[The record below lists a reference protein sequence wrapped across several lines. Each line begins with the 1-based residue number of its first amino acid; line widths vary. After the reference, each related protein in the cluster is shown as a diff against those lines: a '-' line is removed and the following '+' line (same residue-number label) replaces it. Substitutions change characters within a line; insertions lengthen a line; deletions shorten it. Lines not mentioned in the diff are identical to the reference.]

1 MSKKPP
7 RIAASLLMCV
17 LPPRDRD
24 YLLGDYEESFQRKL
38 QEKGALSASLWY
50 WGQLVHT
57 APEYLLESFYW
68 RIVMFRN
75 YFKVASRNIVR
86 RKPYSAINILGLAIG
101 LACCIWISLYVVN
114 DVTYDTF
121 HSNLNSIYRMKRINY
136 EPDGSVE
143 NQNWHFPPIMREQL
157 SEYFPEMELHTRYNT
172 GYGVVH
178 YQNKRF
184 PEYIGMADAP
194 FFQIFTF
201 PLISGDPQTV
211 LVRDEAIVITQSAA
225 TRYFGEADP
234 IGKILTI
241 ARGNTQKDFIVTGV
255 AQDVPRNST
264 IQFYLLINM
273 SNMPFAW
280 EYPSAL
286 TTWRSFNT
294 PIFCLL
300 KENTDVKNVEN
311 KFKPF
316 YEQHFSWYTE
326 KERSEGS
333 WNRDGNPFAIT
344 LQPMKDI
351 HLNPEVSRGSS
362 PKPLYILSGIALMI
376 LMIGCM
382 NFVNLS
388 IGTASFRSTE
398 VGIRKVIGAQR
409 RQLIQ
414 QFWSESIIMV
424 VLSMIVGI
432 GLAAALLPIFNEL
445 SGEQF
450 ILKDFSSINNL
461 FVFISLI
468 VLAGIASGSYPA
480 LVMANLNPVR
490 ILKGK
495 LKFSRK
501 RMFSKSLVI
510 FQFSLSIILIIS
522 SVVLRGQLKHLVNT
536 NVGYDREGLM
546 SINILRRDDQERFVN
561 LFKNEV
567 VQHSGV
573 LAVSACET
581 VFGVGFSE
589 LNMEKEGKEINF
601 HHCQV
606 GYDFIETMGMNILEG
621 RDFSNEI
628 TSDGEGAIIVNQ
640 TFVKEL
646 GFESPVGKTLGNPS
660 RGHPYNLRIIGILE
674 DYHFRSLHQEIYPS
688 MLHVY
693 PSNGL
698 RFMVVRISST
708 DTQETLAFL
717 EKAWEEV
724 RPGEDFVYSF
734 LIDSQRSLYAN
745 ERRWSEIVQ
754 YTSLLAIIIACM
766 GIFGL
771 TAITMNNRVKE
782 IGIRKVLG
790 AKITQIINL
799 IIKDFIILVAVANII
814 SWPIV
819 FYIMHKVLENY
830 PYRIGISINYF
841 LFSGLASSFI
851 AVLAILWLVV
861 KAATSNPVD
870 SLRYE

>member
-7 RIAASLLMCV
+7 RLAASLLRCV
-17 LPPRDRD
+17 LPPKDQD

-38 QEKGALSASLWY
+38 QEKGASSASLWY
-50 WGQLVHT
+50 WGQLVQT
-57 APEYLLESFYW
+57 APEYLMESCYW
-68 RIVMFRN
+68 RIIMFKN
-75 YFKVASRNIVR
+75 YFKIASRNILR
-86 RKPYSAINILGLAIG
+86 HKLYSVINILGLAIG
-101 LACCIWISLYVVN
+101 LACCIWISLYVMN

-121 HSNLNSIYRMKRINY
+121 HSNLNSIYRIKRINY
-136 EPDGSVE
+136 EPDGSVR
-143 NQNWHFPPIMREQL
+143 NQSWHFPPVMREQL
-157 SEYFPEMELHTRYNT
+157 SDYFPEMELHTRYNT

-178 YQNKRF
+178 YKNKRF

-201 PLISGDPQTV
+201 PLISGDPQTA
-211 LVRDEAIVITQSAA
+211 LIRDDAIVVTQSAA
-225 TRYFGEADP
+225 IRYFEQEDP
-234 IGKILTI
+234 LGKILTI

-255 AQDVPRNST
+255 AEDVPQNST
-264 IQFYLLINM
+264 IQFDLLINM

-280 EYPSAL
+280 DYPPAL

-300 KENTDVKNVEN
+300 KEDADAITVEN

-326 KERSEGS
+326 KERSRGS
-333 WNRDGNPFAIT
+333 WNRDSNPFDIK
-344 LQPMKDI
+344 LQPLKDI
-351 HLNPEVSRGSS
+351 HLNPDVSGGNNPRS
-362 PKPLYILSGIALMI
+362 LYILSGIALMI
-376 LMIGCM
+376 LMIACI

-388 IGTASFRSTE
+388 IGTSSFRSTE

-409 RQLIQ
+409 GQLIQ
-414 QFWSESIIMV
+414 QFWSESTIMV
-424 VLSMIVGI
+424 VLSMIAGI
-432 GLAAALLPIFNEL
+432 GLAAALLPSFNEL
-445 SGEQF
+445 SNSQF
-450 ILKDFSSINNL
+450 VLQDFSSINNI

-468 VLAGIASGSYPA
+468 VLAGIGSGCYPA

-495 LKFSRK
+495 LKLSGK

-522 SVVLRGQLKHLVNT
+522 SVILRGQLKHLVNT
-536 NVGYDREGLM
+536 NLGYDREGLM
-546 SINILRRDDQERFVN
+546 SIRILRSDDQARFAD
-561 LFKNEV
+561 LYKNKV
-567 VQHSGV
+567 IQHSGV

-589 LNMEKEGKEINF
+589 LSMEKEGNEINF

-628 TSDGEGAIIVNQ
+628 ASDAEEAIIVNQ

-660 RGHPYNLRIIGILE
+660 RGHPYNLRIIGVLE
-674 DYHFRSLHQEIYPS
+674 DYHFRSLHREIYPS

-698 RFMVVRISST
+698 RFMVVRINTS
-708 DTQETLAFL
+708 DTQEALAFL
-717 EKAWEEV
+717 KKAWEEL
-724 RPGEDFVYSF
+724 RPGEDFIYSF
-734 LIDSQRSLYAN
+734 LSDDQASLYQN

-771 TAITMNNRVKE
+771 TAITVNNRVKE

-799 IIKDFIILVAVANII
+799 IIKDFIILVAAANII
-814 SWPIV
+814 AWPVV

-830 PYRIGISINYF
+830 PYRIDIGIHYF
-841 LFSGLASSFI
+841 LISGLASSII
-851 AVLAILWLVV
+851 AVLAILWLAL

>member
-1 MSKKPP
+1 MQKKPP
-7 RIAASLLMCV
+7 RIAVSILRWV
-17 LPPRDRD
+17 LPPKDRE

-50 WGQLVHT
+50 WGQLIHT

-68 RIVMFRN
+68 RLVMFKN
-75 YFKVASRNIVR
+75 YLKIASRSIVR
-86 RKPYSAINILGLAIG
+86 QQLYSAINILGLALG
-101 LACCIWISLYVVN
+101 LACCIWISLYLMN
-114 DVTYDTF
+114 EVTYDTF
-121 HSNLNSIYRMKRINY
+121 HSNLNSIYRIKRINY
-136 EPDGSVE
+136 EPDGSMG
-143 NQNWHFPPIMREQL
+143 NQSWHFPPVMREQL
-157 SEYFPEMELHTRYNT
+157 SEHFPEMELHTRYNT
-172 GYGVVH
+172 GYGVVQ
-178 YQNKRF
+178 YKNKRF

-201 PLISGDPQTV
+201 PLVSGNPQTV
-211 LVRDEAIVITQSAA
+211 LIRDDAIVVTQSAVM
-225 TRYFGEADP
+225 RYFGEEDP

-241 ARGNTQKDFIVTGV
+241 TRGNTQKDFIVTGV
-255 AQDVPRNST
+255 AEDVPRNST
-264 IQFYLLINM
+264 IQFNLLVNI

-280 EYPSAL
+280 EYPPAL

-300 KENTDVKNVEN
+300 KQNTNVKITEK
-311 KFKPF
+311 KFIPF

-326 KERSEGS
+326 KERSEGF
-333 WNRDGNPFAIT
+333 WNRDGNPFDIK
-344 LQPMKDI
+344 LQSMKDI
-351 HLNPEVSRGSS
+351 HLNPDVSGGNS
-362 PKPLYILSGIALMI
+362 PRPLYILSGIALMI
-376 LMIGCM
+376 LMIACM

-388 IGTASFRSTE
+388 IGTSSFRSTE
-398 VGIRKVIGAQR
+398 VGIRKVIGAHR
-409 RQLIQ
+409 GQLIQ
-414 QFWSESIIMV
+414 QFWSESIIKV
-424 VLSMIVGI
+424 VLSMILGM
-432 GLAAALLPIFNEL
+432 GLAAALLPSFNRL
-445 SGEQF
+445 SGSQF
-450 ILKDFSSINNL
+450 VLQDFSSINNL
-461 FVFISLI
+461 FVFLSLI
-468 VLAGIASGSYPA
+468 VLAGIGSGGYPA
-480 LVMANLNPVR
+480 LVMANLNPVK

-495 LKFSRK
+495 LKLSRK

-546 SINILRRDDQERFVN
+546 SIRILRRDDQEKFVN
-561 LFKNEV
+561 LYKNEV

-573 LAVSACET
+573 LAVSACEAL
-581 VFGVGFSE
+581 FGVGFSE
-589 LNMEKEGKEINF
+589 LSMEKEGKEIKF

-621 RDFSNEI
+621 RDFSREMA
-628 TSDGEGAIIVNQ
+628 SDAEEAIIVNQ

-660 RGHPYNLRIIGILE
+660 RGHPYNLRIIGVLE
-674 DYHFRSLHQEIYPS
+674 DYHFRSLHREIYPS

-698 RFMVVRISST
+698 WFMVVRMRT
-708 DTQETLAFL
+708 GDTEETLAFL
-717 EKAWEEV
+717 EKTWEEL
-724 RPGEDFVYSF
+724 RPGEDFIYSF
-734 LIDSQRSLYAN
+734 LSDDQASLYQN

-771 TAITMNNRVKE
+771 TATAVNNRVKE

-799 IIKDFIILVAVANII
+799 IIKDFIILVVTANII
-814 SWPIV
+814 AWPVV
-819 FYIMHKVLENY
+819 FFIMHKVLENY
-830 PYRIGISINYF
+830 PYRIDIGIHYF
-841 LFSGLASSFI
+841 LFSGLASSLI
-851 AVLAILWLVV
+851 AVLAILWLAV